1 MRIENCNSRKEQH
14 PNPAVRDLENLL
26 DERPQDIP
34 PIGQTESIPWRRI
47 ERAGT
52 ELAVA
57 AANSPGSSLS
67 CAQPQP
73 PGQAPPLFS
82 SSSVEAWG
90 ASGPAP
96 SSVAEPRSEP
106 EQLPRPSRLMAM
118 RRQLSGVGSATT
130 RSRPWEQQLQPQMG
144 WQPQAAQQPQQPQPQ
159 PGPGPGPGPGPQP
172 QPQPQQQPQPQPQ
185 PQQQQQ
191 PQQNP
196 AATAAEA
203 WVRAGASC
211 LPAAWEA
218 SGLVSCDPPRA
229 SRAAPP
235 G

>member
-144 WQPQAAQQPQQPQPQ
+144 WQPQAGQ
-159 PGPGPGPGPGPQP
+159 
-172 QPQPQQQPQPQPQ
+172 QPQPQQQPQAQVQAQAQPQ
-185 PQQQQQ
+185 PQ

-196 AATAAEA
+196 AAAGAEA

-211 LPAAWEA
+211 LPVAWET
-218 SGLVSCDPPRA
+218 SGLVSCGPPRA